1 MVSLELLKNV
11 VIAGVVDGRG
21 QACVGVIETVAV
33 GETVSVDVEVWLG
46 VIVGVKV
53 FEDVGTVVKVG
64 VEAVG
69 EASGVSEDRLARIQ
83 PTGSIDPF
91 VG

>member
-33 GETVSVDVEVWLG
+33 GETVSVGVEVWLG
-46 VIVGVKV
+46 AIVGVKV
-53 FEDVGTVVKVG
+53 FEDVGAVVKVG

-69 EASGVSEDRLARIQ
+69 EASGV
-83 PTGSIDPF
+83 
-91 VG
+91 